1 MTTSAYS
8 GPHEAFAGHG
18 RSRHDHQP
26 DDDHELELLQRAR
39 TGDPDTGQQLIT
51 STLLHVLRSNR
62 HYARNGTRI
71 FDLLDA
77 GRQGLA
83 HALENFEPENKE
95 SFSSYASMCIR
106 RHIEQALNLRPSAP
120 PPQSASSGSRPHRG

>member
-8 GPHEAFAGHG
+8 GQNALHEAFAGHG

-26 DDDHELELLQRAR
+26 DDAHELKLLQRAR

-77 GRQGLA
+77 GRKGLA
-83 HALENFEPENKE
+83 QALESFEAEGTDR
-95 SFSSYASMCIR
+95 FSSYASMCIR
-106 RHIEQALNLRPSAP
+106 QHIEQVLNPRPSAP
-120 PPQSASSGSRPHRG
+120 RPQRD